1 MALST
6 GISPRELMALDG
18 EMFDALVRAQEE
30 HWPMAHELAASLLE
44 VAHLHLLAF
53 LRVNSKKGARLPEP
67 ITWPRPGQDKDKPAA
82 DPGDRISLTE
92 LASLPGLTAE
102 LREAP

>member
-1 MALST
+1 
-6 GISPRELMALDG
+6 
-18 EMFDALVRAQEE
+18 MFDALVRAQEE
-30 HWPMAHELAASLLE
+30 HWPMAQELAAQLLE

-53 LRVNSKKGARLPEP
+53 LKVNSKKGTRLPDP
-67 ITWPRPGQDKDKPAA
+67 MTVPRPGRDKPAA
-82 DPGDRISLTE
+82 AHPGDRISLTE